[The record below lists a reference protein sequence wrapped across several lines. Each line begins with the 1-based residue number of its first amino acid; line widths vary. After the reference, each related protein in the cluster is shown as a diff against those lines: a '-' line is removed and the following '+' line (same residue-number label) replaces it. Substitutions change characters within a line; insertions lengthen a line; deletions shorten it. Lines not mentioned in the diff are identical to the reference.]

1 MKIKSVIITCIVVVL
16 YLSICSWR
24 FEKLDE
30 AENENSDTLVIN
42 VKY

>member
-1 MKIKSVIITCIVVVL
+1 MNMKGAIITCVVVVL

-24 FEKLDE
+24 FQKLDE
-30 AENENSDTLVIN
+30 IEGENSQTLVIN